1 MSTSPSVPVGKRRPG
16 QQEGHKLLCCGPAGA
31 PAWCPRGAVSGRK
44 GHFCAHAHLITGPIW
59 SVPTVKQTPVLEE
72 MDFRRQIHC
81 SHRSPQQLSH
91 ANYFPFLV
99 ATAKSNCSPRGD
111 SLCRLS
117 VIWKCLTHSSAR
129 FQGRVF
135 HWGVL
140 DGSLFTTH
148 WTSCSSPNGSSLF
161 FRMACSYQTGKQPCE
176 ILIG

>member
-1 MSTSPSVPVGKRRPG
+1 MSTSPSVPVGKRRPR

-31 PAWCPRGAVSGRK
+31 PARCPRGAVSGRK

-117 VIWKCLTHSSAR
+117 VIWKCLTRRPDFKEECFTGESSMGLYLPLTGQVAR
-129 FQGRVF
+129 LQMAAP
-135 HWGVL
+135 
-140 DGSLFTTH
+140 
-148 WTSCSSPNGSSLF
+148 CSSVWLVRIKLESDLVKF
-161 FRMACSYQTGKQPCE
+161 
-176 ILIG
+176 